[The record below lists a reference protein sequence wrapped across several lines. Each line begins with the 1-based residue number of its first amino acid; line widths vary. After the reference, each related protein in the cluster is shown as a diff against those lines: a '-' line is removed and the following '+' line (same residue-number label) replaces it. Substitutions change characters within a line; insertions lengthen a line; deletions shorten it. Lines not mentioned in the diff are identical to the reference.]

1 MPHHHVPLQLS
12 RAVAHRAALTPGAVA
27 GGALLLVCYLA
38 ASATPCAGHAL
49 RHLCDFLHSS
59 PVGITHIAYFSF
71 GDGCVA
77 MAIARAASFLHGHL
91 ALAVA
96 VAAGHGAFAAAV
108 LAGDGLAGAGYL
120 YLRLHVGEAG
130 GVGCHACDIHLTEV
144 HHRGAVVGTGGY
156 GLREVQRAS
165 VVLRLEHGHIDG
177 CIVGFYHLQCVTKA
191 FPLVILLRV
200 AQRVCLFAELLHLGG
215 SECAHRILSV
225 FTHAW
230 FLPLASIPFAP
241 CESFTLVFL
250 LLIL

>member
-1 MPHHHVPLQLS
+1 M
-12 RAVAHRAALTPGAVA
+12 
-27 GGALLLVCYLA
+27 LLVCYLA
-38 ASATPCAGHAL
+38 ASATPCAGHSL
-49 RHLCDFLHSS
+49 RHLCDFLYSS
-59 PVGITHIAYFSF
+59 PVVIAHIAYFSS

-77 MAIARAASFLHGHL
+77 LAIARTASFLYGHL

-96 VAAGHGAFAAAV
+96 VVAGHGAFAAAV
-108 LAGDGLAGAGYL
+108 LAGDGLAGAGNL

-144 HHRGAVVGTGGY
+144 HHRGAVVGAGGY

-165 VVLRLEHGHIDG
+165 VALCLEHGHIDG
-177 CIVGFYHLQCVTKA
+177 RIVGFHHLQCVAKA
-191 FPLVILLRV
+191 FPLVVLLCV
-200 AQRVCLFAELLHLGG
+200 AQCVCFFAELLHLCG

-241 CESFTLVFL
+241 CGSFTLVFL
-250 LLIL
+250 LFIL